1 MGAGDD
7 HHIPGNRLETSL
19 SSNVIKT
26 GQIKIAN
33 NSKMIGCID
42 PNCPLEAAIVAPL
55 RIGNE
60 VIGTLKMYYTDQ
72 WHLTPVE
79 IQLAIGL
86 CEIFANQIALGEAEV
101 QAQLVRDAKIKALQA
116 QINPHFFFN
125 AINTISAI
133 LRRDQ
138 EKARELLLQLS
149 NYFRANLIGA
159 RETEITLGQERS
171 QVDAYLEL
179 EQTRFP
185 QKYNITFDQQVEN
198 DVYLPPFTIQV
209 LVENAL
215 KHAFGARKDH
225 NNVQIT
231 IKQLGA
237 RLAIQVADNG
247 EGIAPELLPKLWK
260 EPLTSSKGSG
270 NALYNLNQ
278 RLIGLYDERSAL
290 QITSSNKGTKIK
302 ISLPYHTKE
311 GADNESLNR

>member
-1 MGAGDD
+1 
-7 HHIPGNRLETSL
+7 
-19 SSNVIKT
+19 
-26 GQIKIAN
+26 
-33 NSKMIGCID
+33 
-42 PNCPLEAAIVAPL
+42 
-55 RIGNE
+55 
-60 VIGTLKMYYTDQ
+60 
-72 WHLTPVE
+72 
-79 IQLAIGL
+79 
-86 CEIFANQIALGEAEV
+86 
-101 QAQLVRDAKIKALQA
+101 
-116 QINPHFFFN
+116 
-125 AINTISAI
+125 
-133 LRRDQ
+133 
-138 EKARELLLQLS
+138 
-149 NYFRANLIGA
+149 
-159 RETEITLGQERS
+159 LGQERT
-171 QVDAYLEL
+171 QVDAYIEL

-247 EGIAPELLPKLWK
+247 EGIAPELLPKLGK